1 MGGIAMGTTEQ
12 ALISNLIQSQ
22 SFPEIREILFATDF
36 STASITALPFAAAVA
51 RAFHSHLHLLHLVMP
66 ETYQFLPPEGI
77 SLAST
82 SLEEDARA
90 RMRELQASNILKDVE
105 VISSEVVKGE
115 LGLLLRRIEERNID
129 LLVVG
134 THGRQG
140 FRRLLLGS
148 IAEEIIR
155 HAPCPVL
162 TVGPHAKFSNDAGF
176 HPRHVVFAT
185 DASAD
190 SFRALRHAVIFAKK
204 ECSDLVMVHVLTNG
218 REGTAEANAFAALM
232 REALHHAIPLHA
244 IKSCSPEVLV
254 SFGEP
259 VEQILKAAQ
268 DRESELIVL
277 GARSS
282 SVKLENKHSKGVSY
296 GVIAGAN
303 CPVLTVRGHDLR

>member
-1 MGGIAMGTTEQ
+1 MATTEQ
-12 ALISNLIQSQ
+12 ALISNPIQSQ
-22 SFPEIREILFATDF
+22 SFPEIKEILFATDF
-36 STASITALPFAAAVA
+36 STASLAALPFAAAIA
-51 RAFHSHLHLLHLVMP
+51 RAFHSHVHLLHLVMP
-66 ETYQFLPPEGI
+66 ETYQFLPPEGMP
-77 SLAST
+77 LAST
-82 SLEEDARA
+82 SLEEDAQA
-90 RMRELQASNILKDVE
+90 RMRELHASSILKNVE
-105 VISSEVVKGE
+105 VSSSEVVKGE

-129 LLVVG
+129 LLVIG

-162 TVGPHAKFSNDAGF
+162 TVGPHARFSSDAGF

-190 SFRALRHAVIFAKK
+190 SFRALPNAVVFAKK
-204 ECSDLVMVHVLTNG
+204 ECSDLAMVHVLTNG
-218 REGTAEANAFAALM
+218 REGTAEASAFAALM
-232 REALHHAIPLHA
+232 RESLHHAIPLHA

-254 SFGEP
+254 SFGDP

-268 DRESELIVL
+268 DRESELIVM

-282 SVKLENKHSKGVSY
+282 SVKLEKKHSKGVSY
-296 GVIAGAN
+296 GVITGAN
-303 CPVLTVRGHDLR
+303 CPVLTVRGHGLR